1 MALLVYAKG
10 SQLYNLSDWAFL
22 LNTRCAAIGLGFVG
36 YTTINRLANAQRY
49 ALFPRKPDNSPSLA
63 GLLIAD
69 YRGAIIAAMWFSITG
84 SVLCAT
90 NLTKKNMMRLNP

>member
-1 MALLVYAKG
+1 MGWLVYAKG
-10 SQLYNLSDWAFL
+10 LQLYNLSDWAFS

-36 YTTINRLANAQRY
+36 YATIKPLVNAQRY
-49 ALFPRKPDNSPSLA
+49 ALFARKPDNLPSLVA
-63 GLLIAD
+63 LMTAD